1 MKNNLLLEEEIEK
14 IKRLSGLNEAA
25 GGPNQAIA
33 RLIATIQSTP
43 LSDDVIREFEVL
55 ANGGKISIN
64 KSSKKITSIIWKD
77 LSDDEVKLL
86 FKSQEISD
94 IFKKILND
102 NNIATDPTAIALYSP
117 NLKKI
122 IKGYEDAKN
131 LPKIGGG
138 SPNPGSTSNNFV
150 GRYTGNI
157 VDTFNNL
164 FGGRIDDVTLRKI
177 LDKKSQ
183 LRLDLEN
190 QLKLKV
196 GPSKSHLVAGA
207 IDKAAKRVSELTDGL
222 TEQTAYNK
230 VFETAFTQI
239 GIKRTNSEVFKKY
252 FGWYFKMPWWA
263 QGIGYAVFLSE
274 VLNPLLGTNYTI
286 LGVIKW
292 IFGTTKQGVIGDVNT
307 KENWEGSIERLKK
320 SVGSENAP
328 QSNDN
333 GGKDVTTY

>member
-131 LPKIGGG
+131 LPKISGG
-138 SPNPGSTSNNFV
+138 SSAGGSAGSNAMSDPIDSIINKLDDIDVDEIDINEIIRRNATNPRFQEYRV
-150 GRYTGNI
+150 I
-157 VDTFNNL
+157 
-164 FGGRIDDVTLRKI
+164 LRGIPMTDEVRNMMLAAYDIIGKDPVKAI
-177 LDKKSQ
+177 EYAGKLQAKLNEKQYGWVKKGISQ
-183 LRLDLEN
+183 A
-190 QLKLKV
+190 
-196 GPSKSHLVAGA
+196 SK
-207 IDKAAKRVSELTDGL
+207 
-222 TEQTAYNK
+222 
-230 VFETAFTQI
+230 
-239 GIKRTNSEVFKKY
+239 
-252 FGWYFKMPWWA
+252 
-263 QGIGYAVFLSE
+263 
-274 VLNPLLGTNYTI
+274 NPTKTITI
-286 LGVIKW
+286 LGKTIAVGTFWALTTFAILSLGGIAFGWIKW
-292 IFGTTKQGVIGDVNT
+292 AEQSMPKAPSSDTETPNT
-307 KENWEGSIERLKK
+307 KN
-320 SVGSENAP
+320 
-328 QSNDN
+328 NDPL
-333 GGKDVTTY
+333 GIR